1 MLRLKQQKAQAAEQ
15 KAKEEAEAKV
25 SFDFCQTCL
34 IFCRCQMSGSTTHQK
49 NPKKYKIKIIYL
61 CF

>member
-25 SFDFCQTCL
+25 SSLTFVSWTCL
-34 IFCRCQMSGSTTHQK
+34 
-49 NPKKYKIKIIYL
+49 
-61 CF
+61 